1 MYQIRLSKLPL
12 IEYKLKIIN
21 VVRVGYNRNILNCF
35 FLWKH
40 FYSDKNICVQ
50 TKFCLYKNLSDQSLF
65 GLKIFIIIQ
74 TQLLILETAFNIID
88 ITYPQE
94 TKYTGK

>member
-35 FLWKH
+35 FLMETFIFGQKYLCPNQILSVQKFERSKSVWPE
-40 FYSDKNICVQ
+40 NI
-50 TKFCLYKNLSDQSLF
+50 YYNSNS
-65 GLKIFIIIQ
+65 
-74 TQLLILETAFNIID
+74 IID
-88 ITYPQE
+88 S
-94 TKYTGK
+94 